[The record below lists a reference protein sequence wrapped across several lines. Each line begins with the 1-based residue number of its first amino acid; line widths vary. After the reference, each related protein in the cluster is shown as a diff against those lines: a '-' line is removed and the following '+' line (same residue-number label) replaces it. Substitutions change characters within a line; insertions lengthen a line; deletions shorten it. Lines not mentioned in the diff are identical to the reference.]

1 MLGDFTY
8 CNPTRLHFGKN
19 AMSALTEELAKYG
32 QTVQLIYGGGSI
44 KRNGIY
50 DQVIAALEAAGET
63 VVEDAGV
70 MPNPTADKLRE
81 GVKIAREH
89 NVDFLLAVGGGSC
102 ADYAKAVSVSVNCA
116 DDPWEKY
123 FARFEEPACE
133 IIPVGVVLTMAGT
146 GSEMN
151 GGSVITN
158 HEQNLKIGHVFS
170 TDVAPKFAIMNPEFT
185 YSLPKYQM
193 VAGIFDIMN
202 HITEQYF
209 SGADDNTSDYI
220 MEGLMRGL
228 VKASRA
234 AVANP
239 EDYEARSNIMWTATW
254 ALNTF
259 VGCGKAQDWEVHML
273 GQAVSAVTDATHG
286 MTLAAV
292 ALPYYRYIMDAG
304 LPKFARFAQNVWGID
319 AAGKADEQLAA
330 AGLDAMEAWMR
341 EIGCVMNLTELGCD
355 ESMLEKLAD
364 AKFVM
369 EGGYRKLTR
378 EEIIAIFHESL

>member
-50 DQVIAALEAAGET
+50 DQAIAALEAAGKT

-81 GVKIAREH
+81 GVKIARER

-102 ADYAKAVSVSVNCA
+102 VDYAKAVSVSVNCA
-116 DDPWEKY
+116 DDLWEKY
-123 FARFEEPACE
+123 FARFEEPTCE

-209 SGADDNTSDYI
+209 SGTDDNTSDYI

-239 EDYEARSNIMWTATW
+239 EDYEARSNIMWTAAW

-319 AAGKADEQLAA
+319 AAGKADEQLAV

-341 EIGCVMNLTELGCD
+341 EIGCVMNLAELGCD

-364 AKFVM
+364 ATFVM

-378 EEIIAIFHESL
+378 EEIIAIFRESL